1 MSKNE
6 EKLVELIGGK
16 GFVTLGEI
24 LSNLKVLKVEGCSS
38 SVSYFITRNNKD
50 IPWPAPYQ
58 AGQEVDGKPYYC
70 CSYASLTDDEWP
82 EDTKKLTVYHVFVD
96 D

>member
-1 MSKNE
+1 MNKNE

-16 GFVTLGEI
+16 GFVTLTQI
-24 LSNLKVLKVEGCSS
+24 LDNLKVLKVEGDSVR
-38 SVSYFITRNNKD
+38 VSYFITRQNKD

-58 AGQEVDGKPYYC
+58 AGNEVDGKPYYC
-70 CSYASLTDDEWP
+70 CSYSTLPDDEWP
-82 EDTKKLTVYHVFVD
+82 EDTKKLSVYHVFVD